1 MGVARVI
8 AWLSWKGE
16 RSWPNGHGS
25 MRSLTLDESN
35 EGKYVMM
42 AAREV
47 SASSDVNPEINLT
60 R

>member
-25 MRSLTLDESN
+25 MRSLTLDE
-35 EGKYVMM
+35 YVMM